1 MNIRTAFAVSALS
14 LLLAAPFAQA
24 QDPDAATTASEPAAQ
39 VEPSDAATPAAAAP
53 ATEAKQVTWADLDA
67 DGNGQLSK
75 TEAEGVP
82 SLKQV
87 FDTADSNADGNLTAE
102 EYKAHVAKSGAAPA
116 ATKPQG

>member
-24 QDPDAATTASEPAAQ
+24 QEPDAATTQSEPAAQ
-39 VEPSDAATPAAAAP
+39 TEPTEAATPAAAP
-53 ATEAKQVTWADLDA
+53 ATEPKQVTWADLDA

-102 EYKAHVAKSGAAPA
+102 EYKAHVAKSGTAPA